1 MNEFKEQGSN
11 RPAGGPTGG
20 STGEPQGQLANLE
33 EQLANA
39 LENALTRCEPPADF
53 TKNVLARV
61 AELDARSEQPW
72 YARLWRNIASKG
84 FSLRPLRWAPALA
97 AIVLIAG
104 GMVYQEHVRTV
115 EEHVRTVEG
124 LRAKQQL
131 LEALRITNATLRETG
146 ARVAQVEASKDQP

>member
-1 MNEFKEQGSN
+1 MNEFKQQESN
-11 RPAGGPTGG
+11 RPAGGR
-20 STGEPQGQLANLE
+20 TGEPPEGQNLE
-33 EQLANA
+33 EQLA
-39 LENALTRCEPPADF
+39 NALTRCEPPADF
-53 TKNVLARV
+53 TKTVLARV
-61 AELDARSEQPW
+61 AELDARSAQPW
-72 YARLWRNIASKG
+72 YARLWRNIAGNG
-84 FSLRPLRWAPALA
+84 FPLRPLRWAPALA

-146 ARVAQVEASKDQP
+146 ARVAQVETSRDQP